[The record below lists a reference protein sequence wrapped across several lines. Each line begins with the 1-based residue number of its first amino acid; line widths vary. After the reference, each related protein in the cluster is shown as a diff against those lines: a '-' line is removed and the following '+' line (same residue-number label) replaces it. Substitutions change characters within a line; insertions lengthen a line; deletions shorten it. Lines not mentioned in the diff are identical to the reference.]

1 MISRFRYADYGDVTL
16 PWMRGW
22 SGLHLLPSRAFL
34 LWRGGRGAPA
44 EIANSNMSWSLSR
57 PAAADFALLTARS
70 PNDALRPP
78 VLLRRRARREEALA
92 YFATRE
98 REVVMP
104 DPGTYTYE
112 TPGVAALERLA
123 GTWPNEP
130 PVLGR
135 FGDLTREESW
145 QGWTG

>member
-57 PAAADFALLTARS
+57 PAAAWFALLTVRS
-70 PNDALRPP
+70 PDDALRPP
-78 VLLRRRARREEALA
+78 VLLRRRATRDQALA

-104 DPGTYTYE
+104 DPGPYTLE
-112 TPGVAALERLA
+112 TPGSAALERLA
-123 GTWPNEP
+123 GTLREG
-130 PVLGR
+130 PVHGR
-135 FGDLTREESW
+135 FGDLGREESW